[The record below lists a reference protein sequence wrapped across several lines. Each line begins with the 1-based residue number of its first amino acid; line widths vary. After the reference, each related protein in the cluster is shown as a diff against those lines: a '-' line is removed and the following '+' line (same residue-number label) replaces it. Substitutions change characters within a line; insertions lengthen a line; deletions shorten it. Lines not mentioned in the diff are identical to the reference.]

1 MSMKE
6 LAPGN
11 WVGELALGNWAG
23 ELMPGNWADEHIW
36 VDELMLS
43 NRAAGTNAQ

>member
-11 WVGELALGNWAG
+11 CVGELALGNWAG